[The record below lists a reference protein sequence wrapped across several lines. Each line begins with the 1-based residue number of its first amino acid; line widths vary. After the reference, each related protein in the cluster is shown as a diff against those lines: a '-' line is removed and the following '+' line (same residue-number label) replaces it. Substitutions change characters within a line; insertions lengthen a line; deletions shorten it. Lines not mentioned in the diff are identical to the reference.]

1 MYKVM
6 IVEDDVTI
14 ARILAHNM
22 RKWGLDTYIVK
33 DFSSVTKEFLKEK
46 PHIILLDITL
56 PFFNGYYW
64 CSEIRKI
71 SPVPIVF
78 ISSNSASMD
87 IIMAMNMGGDD
98 FITKPFDL
106 EVAIAK
112 VQALLRRVYSYR
124 EESKILEHKGT
135 MLHLGESILLYNNQ
149 KIDLTKNEVRILQLL
164 LERKGNVVARDTI
177 MKRLWEDGSFVD
189 DNTLTVNV
197 TRLRK
202 KLEDYGLSDFIQTK
216 KGQGYIITTDLL

>member
-1 MYKVM
+1 M
-6 IVEDDVTI
+6 
-14 ARILAHNM
+14 
-22 RKWGLDTYIVK
+22 
-33 DFSSVTKEFLKEK
+33 
-46 PHIILLDITL
+46 LDITL

-177 MKRLWEDGSFVD
+177 MKRLWEDESFVD